1 MLKLQAV
8 ELSKSYRGRKVVD
21 DVELE
26 IGQGEVV
33 GLLGPNGAGK
43 TTTFYILVGLAR
55 PDSGRVLLNGE
66 EITDLPMYL
75 RARSGISYLPQEP
88 SVFRQLTSEENLLAV
103 LETLPLT
110 PEQQRDRLEE
120 LLAQMGLETVRTSK
134 AYMLSGGER
143 RRLEIARSLTLEP
156 SFILLDE
163 PFSGIDPLTVKDLQE
178 TIRGLA
184 QSGIGVLI
192 TDHNVRETLTVTDR
206 AYILKSGKIFRKG
219 RPEDLSNDPEVRR
232 VYLGDH
238 FRLNCSRLTAGRK
251 DFLDHGLARTQT
263 QLTGGA
269 EADSDAWSGA
279 DGQRAGAE
287 PPGVAGDDQHRDGG
301 QSGAGR
307 VERRADHHQ
316 QLQRRKLPEERN
328 RESPRE
334 KGAER
339 FRRIRRRQL
348 FQPVPGHRWRRR
360 AVPGTRNF

>member
-21 DVELE
+21 NVELE

-55 PDSGRVLLNGE
+55 PDSGRVLLNGD

-120 LLAQMGLETVRTSK
+120 LLMQMGLEAVRTSK

-143 RRLEIARSLTLEP
+143 RRLEIARSLTLQP
-156 SFILLDE
+156 SFVLLDE

-178 TIRGLA
+178 IIRDLA
-184 QSGIGVLI
+184 KSGIGVLI

-206 AYILKSGKIFRKG
+206 AYILRGGKIFRKG
-219 RPEDLSNDPEVRR
+219 RPEDLSNDAEVRR

-238 FRLNCSRLTAGRK
+238 FRLN
-251 DFLDHGLARTQT
+251 
-263 QLTGGA
+263 
-269 EADSDAWSGA
+269 
-279 DGQRAGAE
+279 
-287 PPGVAGDDQHRDGG
+287 
-301 QSGAGR
+301 
-307 VERRADHHQ
+307 
-316 QLQRRKLPEERN
+316 
-328 RESPRE
+328 
-334 KGAER
+334 
-339 FRRIRRRQL
+339 
-348 FQPVPGHRWRRR
+348 
-360 AVPGTRNF
+360 

>member
-1 MLKLQAV
+1 MLKLHAV

-43 TTTFYILVGLAR
+43 TTTFYIIVGLAR
-55 PDSGRVLLNGE
+55 PDSGRVLLNGD

-120 LLAQMGLETVRTSK
+120 LLVQMGLETVRQNK

-143 RRLEIARSLTLEP
+143 RRLEIARSLTLQP

-178 TIRGLA
+178 IIRGLSR
-184 QSGIGVLI
+184 SGIGVLI
-192 TDHNVRETLTVTDR
+192 TDHNVRETLSVTDR
-206 AYILKSGKIFRKG
+206 AYILRNGKIFRKG
-219 RPEDLSNDPEVRR
+219 SPAELSNDPEVRR

-238 FRLNCSRLTAGRK
+238 FRLN
-251 DFLDHGLARTQT
+251 
-263 QLTGGA
+263 
-269 EADSDAWSGA
+269 
-279 DGQRAGAE
+279 
-287 PPGVAGDDQHRDGG
+287 
-301 QSGAGR
+301 
-307 VERRADHHQ
+307 
-316 QLQRRKLPEERN
+316 
-328 RESPRE
+328 
-334 KGAER
+334 
-339 FRRIRRRQL
+339 
-348 FQPVPGHRWRRR
+348 
-360 AVPGTRNF
+360 

>member
-8 ELSKSYRGRKVVD
+8 ELNKSYRGRKVVD

-88 SVFRQLTSEENLLAV
+88 SVFRQLTCEQNLLAV
-103 LETLPLT
+103 LETLPLS

-120 LLAQMGLETVRTSK
+120 LLVQMGLETVRTSK

-178 TIRGLA
+178 IIRGLA
-184 QSGIGVLI
+184 ESGIGVLI

-238 FRLNCSRLTAGRK
+238 FRLN
-251 DFLDHGLARTQT
+251 
-263 QLTGGA
+263 
-269 EADSDAWSGA
+269 
-279 DGQRAGAE
+279 
-287 PPGVAGDDQHRDGG
+287 
-301 QSGAGR
+301 
-307 VERRADHHQ
+307 
-316 QLQRRKLPEERN
+316 
-328 RESPRE
+328 
-334 KGAER
+334 
-339 FRRIRRRQL
+339 
-348 FQPVPGHRWRRR
+348 
-360 AVPGTRNF
+360 

>member
-1 MLKLQAV
+1 
-8 ELSKSYRGRKVVD
+8 LSKSYRGRKVVD

-55 PDSGRVLLNGE
+55 PDSGRVLLDDD

-120 LLAQMGLETVRTSK
+120 LLVQMGLETVRTSK
-134 AYMLSGGER
+134 AYTLSGGER
-143 RRLEIARSLTLEP
+143 RRLEIARSLTLQP

-178 TIRGLA
+178 TIRDLA
-184 QSGIGVLI
+184 KSGIGVLI
-192 TDHNVRETLTVTDR
+192 TDHNVRETLSVTDR

-219 RPEDLSNDPEVRR
+219 RPDELGNDAEVRR

-238 FRLNCSRLTAGRK
+238 FRLN
-251 DFLDHGLARTQT
+251 
-263 QLTGGA
+263 
-269 EADSDAWSGA
+269 
-279 DGQRAGAE
+279 
-287 PPGVAGDDQHRDGG
+287 
-301 QSGAGR
+301 
-307 VERRADHHQ
+307 
-316 QLQRRKLPEERN
+316 
-328 RESPRE
+328 
-334 KGAER
+334 
-339 FRRIRRRQL
+339 
-348 FQPVPGHRWRRR
+348 
-360 AVPGTRNF
+360 

>member
-1 MLKLQAV
+1 MLKLQAL

-21 DVELE
+21 NVGLE

-55 PDSGRVLLNGE
+55 PDSGRVLLNGD

-120 LLAQMGLETVRTSK
+120 LLVQMGLETVRTSK

-143 RRLEIARSLTLEP
+143 RRLEIARSLTLQP
-156 SFILLDE
+156 SFVLLDD

-178 TIRGLA
+178 IIRDLA
-184 QSGIGVLI
+184 KSGIGVLI

-206 AYILKSGKIFRKG
+206 AYILRGGKIFRKG
-219 RPEDLSNDPEVRR
+219 SPGDLSNDAEVRR

-238 FRLNCSRLTAGRK
+238 FRLN
-251 DFLDHGLARTQT
+251 
-263 QLTGGA
+263 
-269 EADSDAWSGA
+269 
-279 DGQRAGAE
+279 
-287 PPGVAGDDQHRDGG
+287 
-301 QSGAGR
+301 
-307 VERRADHHQ
+307 
-316 QLQRRKLPEERN
+316 
-328 RESPRE
+328 
-334 KGAER
+334 
-339 FRRIRRRQL
+339 
-348 FQPVPGHRWRRR
+348 
-360 AVPGTRNF
+360 